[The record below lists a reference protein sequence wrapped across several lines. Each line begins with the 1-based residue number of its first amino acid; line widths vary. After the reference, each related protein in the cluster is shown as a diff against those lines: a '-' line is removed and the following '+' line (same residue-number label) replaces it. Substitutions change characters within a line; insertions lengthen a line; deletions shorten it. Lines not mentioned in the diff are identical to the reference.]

1 MNPQPGR
8 VLVLGSLNMDLVATA
23 SRHPQ
28 IGETVMGT
36 TLNYYPGGKGL
47 NQAVAAARDA
57 AGQTQ
62 IAMLGAV
69 GNDSFGEQL
78 RQLTIDE
85 GISQDWLATK
95 ANTPSGVALITVAEA
110 DNTIVVVPGANG
122 ALAPD
127 DFASLEFSPTD
138 ILLGQFEI
146 PRATTTAVFA
156 QAHAAGATTILNPAP
171 AAVIEPGLLDCLDY
185 LVVNDLELQQQ
196 QATLPATILAD
207 SLKAIIHTRGSRG
220 VAVTTADA
228 EFELPAH
235 EVPVSDTTGAGDCF
249 CGVLAASLSR
259 QESLPEAVTRANAAA
274 ALCVQSPGATPS
286 IPTAAAT
293 SQFLVSL

>member
-1 MNPQPGR
+1 M
-8 VLVLGSLNMDLVATA
+8 LGSLNMDLVVTA
-23 SRHPQ
+23 SHHPQ
-28 IGETVMGT
+28 VGETVMGT

-62 IAMLGAV
+62 TAMLGAV
-69 GNDSFGEQL
+69 GDDPFGEQL
-78 RQLTIDE
+78 RQLAADE

-95 ANTPSGVALITVAEA
+95 NLIPSGVALITVAEA

-122 ALAPD
+122 TLAPD
-127 DFASLEFSPTD
+127 DFASLKFSPTD

-171 AAVIEPGLLDCLDY
+171 AAVIEPDLLDCLDY
-185 LVVNDLELQQQ
+185 LVVNDLELRQQ
-196 QATLPATILAD
+196 QATLPETILED
-207 SLKAIIHTRGSRG
+207 SLTAIIHTRGAHG
-220 VAVTTADA
+220 VAVTTTDTKL
-228 EFELPAH
+228 ELPAH
-235 EVPVSDTTGAGDCF
+235 QVPVSDTTGAGDCF

-259 QESLPEAVTRANAAA
+259 QEPLSAAVTRANAAA

-286 IPTAAAT
+286 IPTASAT
-293 SQFLVSL
+293 SQFLANL